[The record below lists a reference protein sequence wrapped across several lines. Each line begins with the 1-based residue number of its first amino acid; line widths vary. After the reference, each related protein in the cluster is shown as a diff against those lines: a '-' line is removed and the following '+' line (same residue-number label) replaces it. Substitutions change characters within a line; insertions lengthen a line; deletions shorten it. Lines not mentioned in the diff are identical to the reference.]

1 MLDISFRPRD
11 CTWQTTLANDFL
23 KLLISFLV
31 EYFIFHRMLIRMLN
45 VFPFGYVNI
54 QNVSAK
60 SFGIPGYRVVPKK
73 ITVA

>member
-1 MLDISFRPRD
+1 
-11 CTWQTTLANDFL
+11 
-23 KLLISFLV
+23 
-31 EYFIFHRMLIRMLN
+31 MLIRMLN

-60 SFGIPGYRVVPKK
+60 TFGIPGYRVVPKK